1 MENLSSN
8 LNHGNVI
15 SKLLVTLSG
24 KAKLSIASCTV
35 YEAMD
40 WSSPLSLPCHHGR
53 EGSLLDLSN
62 SHIKYT
68 IQRVLTIG
76 LSIILSYNASESR
89 LFLLYKLIIFPPN
102 GIVMISF
109 NLANGL
115 LKLIHILHIVQILS
129 SKDLERFALTEFCFK
144 YVLFK

>member
-40 WSSPLSLPCHHGR
+40 WSSPLSLPCPHGGNDR
-53 EGSLLDLSN
+53 SS
-62 SHIKYT
+62 
-68 IQRVLTIG
+68 VLTSG
-76 LSIILSYNASESR
+76 LNIERVVLTLLLAYASLQLKSHWGCLSRASEKRRSR
-89 LFLLYKLIIFPPN
+89 
-102 GIVMISF
+102 VC
-109 NLANGL
+109 
-115 LKLIHILHIVQILS
+115 
-129 SKDLERFALTEFCFK
+129 LTSGAHNTT
-144 YVLFK
+144 